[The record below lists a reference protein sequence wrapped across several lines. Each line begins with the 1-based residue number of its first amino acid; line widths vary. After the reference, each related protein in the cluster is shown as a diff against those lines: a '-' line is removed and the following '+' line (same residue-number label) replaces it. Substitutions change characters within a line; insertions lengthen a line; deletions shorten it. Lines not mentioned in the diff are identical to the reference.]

1 MKTVCHRILVIVAM
15 LICSN
20 NIYAQSNCKLHQQEW
35 LILDCKRLKS
45 FPDTIKRHY
54 DYISIA
60 NDREGFNFD
69 KKCHFRKNT
78 ISDIPVA
85 KLVNL
90 DSTQIFVD
98 TDIFHIE
105 SAALINSSLKGKVE
119 INNYSWRIFSFLS
132 SSNKCN
138 FSREK

>member
-1 MKTVCHRILVIVAM
+1 MKTFCHLFLALTAM

-20 NIYAQSNCKLHQQEW
+20 NIYAQSNCKMHQQEW
-35 LILDCKRLKS
+35 LILDCKRLES
-45 FPDTIKRHY
+45 FPDTIKGHY

-60 NDREGFNFD
+60 NNRDGFNFD
-69 KKCHFRKNT
+69 KKCHLRKNT

-119 INNYSWRIFSFLS
+119 INNSSFAPLTIH
-132 SSNKCN
+132 C
-138 FSREK
+138 